1 MLVGASG
8 ASPVGVDRAVAEIA
22 DQQIAAEAAEVG
34 ECVGDAPGRVRMPA
48 RRTPNISDRFTKM
61 DLLIW
66 MACSSPT
73 TDARRGRFLPR
84 RDGSA

>member
-34 ECVGDAPGRVRMPA
+34 ECAGDAPGRVRMPA
-48 RRTPNISDRFTKM
+48 RGTPNISDRFTTM

-66 MACSSPT
+66 MALLLTDDRRPQGSVPSP
-73 TDARRGRFLPR
+73 P
-84 RDGSA
+84 